1 MESTISSG
9 ELIDKSFK
17 NNIGRALSKAILVRK
32 KSEVPSRPIKV
43 VKKNPDDLAWITDII
58 KWIDSKCMNDIP
70 LVNIDQSVFYFHVEP
85 TLITLKS
92 KCPLECQ
99 TLSGLVWMVK
109 ADFDRWLVEIKNY
122 GGNIHVESTSIG
134 TTLDY
139 YPELITRYN
148 VLDLNQ
154 I

>member
-1 MESTISSG
+1 MGSTISA
-9 ELIDKSFK
+9 EATIDKSFK
-17 NNIGRALSKAILVRK
+17 NNIGRALSRAILVK
-32 KSEVPSRPIKV
+32 KKVSIPPRPVKV
-43 VKKNPDDLAWITDII
+43 IKKNPDDLAWLTEVI
-58 KWIDSKCMNDIP
+58 KWIDEKCLNNIP
-70 LVNIDQSVFYFHVEP
+70 LINIDQSVFYFHVHP
-85 TLITLKS
+85 TLTQLKS

-99 TLSGLVWMVK
+99 ALSGLVWAVK
-109 ADFDRWLVEIKNY
+109 SDFDRWLVEIKNH
-122 GGNIHVESTSIG
+122 GGNIHVESTTIG